1 MIELL
6 EGMPDGTLGFR
17 ATGKITRDDYTGVLV
32 PALQQVVQTGGS
44 LRTLYLID
52 TLDQMEPSA
61 LWEDAKT
68 GFDLG
73 VRHHSS
79 WERTAV
85 VTDQEWLARA
95 AGLFAWMAPG
105 EFKVFP
111 VAELEQAKAWV
122 GGA

>member
-1 MIELL
+1 MPELH
-6 EGMPDGTLGFR
+6 R
-17 ATGKITRDDYTGVLV
+17 
-32 PALQQVVQTGGS
+32 VVRTGGR

-52 TLDQMEPSA
+52 RLEEMDAGA

-68 GFDLG
+68 GLDLG
-73 VRHHSS
+73 IRNHSS

-105 EFKVFP
+105 ELRIFP
-111 VAELEQAKAWV
+111 VAELEQAKRWV
-122 GGA
+122 AGA